1 MKYNLKIKNVELT
14 AFRGFKEKITVGLNE
29 NLTIFIGDNGSGK
42 SGILDAIAYQLMYFR
57 SEMTAGKMFTFPV
70 PLNPK
75 RLKNYDV
82 NNEREELT
90 NAASFALEFPDG
102 DKKNIYP
109 IIRAKKNTVAILEEW
124 DVFKDDIFNS
134 NVNSF
139 NAYAQGIYHD
149 KLEQKLFNIPVLIY
163 YGSGSVNTEI
173 EENKDDIELIQMDIF
188 DTYRQSLEGGEF
200 NFTQFM
206 LLLDRQQK
214 IKLQN
219 PDKRNF
225 IGFLEQALT
234 VMLSDENGYSYQNLR
249 MEWGDLFDEMI
260 MDKVSKDG
268 HISKLVINQL
278 SSGEKNLLALVGDL
292 TRRLYLANLEGN
304 PLDGNGIVLID
315 EIDVHLHPKW
325 QQKVVTRLREVFPN
339 IQFVVT
345 THSPLVLS
353 NVYSKHIRAIENE
366 KIYGVSDTF
375 GHDDADDMLRI
386 MGVTSKTRENI
397 KKIHRFLRENKI
409 EEAKAIRATVET
421 EGTFAP
427 LLEIDL
433 FIKRKE
439 RVL

>member
-1 MKYNLKIKNVELT
+1 MIKYNLKIKNIELT
-14 AFRGFKEKITVGLNE
+14 AFRGFKETITVGLDD
-29 NLTIFIGDNGSGK
+29 NLTVFIGDNGSGK
-42 SGILDAIAYQLMYFR
+42 SGVLDAIAYQLMYFR
-57 SEMTAGKMFTFPV
+57 DEMTNREMFVFPV
-70 PLNPK
+70 KLNPK

-82 NNEREELT
+82 NNESEELESI
-90 NAASFALEFPDG
+90 ASFLLQSPNDTEQTVSH
-102 DKKNIYP
+102 
-109 IIRAKKNTVAILEEW
+109 IIRAKKNNEAIVENSKEE
-124 DVFKDDIFNS
+124 DAS
-134 NVNSF
+134 NF
-139 NAYAQGIYHD
+139 RTYTKGIYHD
-149 KLEQKLFNIPVLIY
+149 KLEQKLSNIPVLIY

-268 HISKLVINQL
+268 DISKLVINQL

-292 TRRLYLANLEGN
+292 TRRMYLANLEGN

-409 EEAKAIRATVET
+409 EEAKAIRATIET

>member
-1 MKYNLKIKNVELT
+1 MIKYNLKIKNIELT
-14 AFRGFKEKITVGLNE
+14 AFRGFKETITVGLDD
-29 NLTIFIGDNGSGK
+29 NLTVFIGDNGSGK
-42 SGILDAIAYQLMYFR
+42 SGVLDAIAYQLMYFR
-57 SEMTAGKMFTFPV
+57 DEMTNREMFVFPV
-70 PLNPK
+70 KLNPK

-82 NNEREELT
+82 NNESEEFQST
-90 NAASFALEFPDG
+90 ASFLLQSLNNTEQSV
-102 DKKNIYP
+102 NH
-109 IIRAKKNTVAILEEW
+109 IIRAKKNSTANIEDRKGE
-124 DVFKDDIFNS
+124 DDFSNFNTYTK
-134 NVNSF
+134 N
-139 NAYAQGIYHD
+139 IYYE
-149 KLEQKLFNIPVLIY
+149 KLEKKLSNIPVLIY

-173 EENKDDIELIQMDIF
+173 EENNNDIELIQMDIF

-268 HISKLVINQL
+268 DISKLVINQL

-292 TRRLYLANLEGN
+292 TRRMYLANLEGN

-409 EEAKAIRATVET
+409 EEAKAIRATIET

>member
-1 MKYNLKIKNVELT
+1 MKYNLKIKKIELT
-14 AFRGFKEKITVGLNE
+14 AFRGFKETITVGLDD
-29 NLTIFIGDNGSGK
+29 NLTVFIGDNGSGK

-57 SEMTAGKMFTFPV
+57 DEMTGGKMFTFPV
-70 PLNPK
+70 LLNAK

-82 NNEREELT
+82 NNESEELEST
-90 NAASFALEFPDG
+90 ALFLLQSPNDTEQSV
-102 DKKNIYP
+102 NP
-109 IIRAKKNTVAILEEW
+109 IIRAKKNSTANIEDWKGE
-124 DVFKDDIFNS
+124 DDFSNFNTYTK
-134 NVNSF
+134 N
-139 NAYAQGIYHD
+139 IYYE
-149 KLEQKLFNIPVLIY
+149 KLEQKLSNIPVLIY

-173 EENKDDIELIQMDIF
+173 EENNNDIELIQMDIF

-214 IKLQN
+214 IKLQKPN
-219 PDKRNF
+219 KRNF
-225 IGFLEQALT
+225 IDFLEKALQL
-234 VMLSDENGYSYQNLR
+234 MLSDENGYSYQNLR

-268 HISKLVINQL
+268 RVSKLVINQL

-304 PLDGNGIVLID
+304 PLEGNGIVLID

-325 QQKVVTRLREVFPN
+325 QQKVVTKLREVFPN
-339 IQFVVT
+339 VQFVVT
-345 THSPLVLS
+345 THSPLVL
-353 NVYSKHIRAIENE
+353 NNLYSKHIRSIENG
-366 KIYGVSDTF
+366 KVYGVSDTF

-386 MGVTSKTRENI
+386 MGVKSDTREKI
-397 KKIHRFLRENKI
+397 KEIHRLLRKNKI
-409 EEAKAIRATVET
+409 EEAKAIRTGITT

-439 RVL
+439 RVLHETHR

>member
-1 MKYNLKIKNVELT
+1 MIKYNLKIKNIELT
-14 AFRGFKEKITVGLNE
+14 AFRGFKETITVGLDD
-29 NLTIFIGDNGSGK
+29 NLTVFIGDNGSGK
-42 SGILDAIAYQLMYFR
+42 SGVLDAIAYQLMYFR
-57 SEMTAGKMFTFPV
+57 DEMTNREMFVFPV
-70 PLNPK
+70 KLNPK

-82 NNEREELT
+82 NNESEEFQST
-90 NAASFALEFPDG
+90 ASFLLQSLNNTEQSV
-102 DKKNIYP
+102 NH
-109 IIRAKKNTVAILEEW
+109 IIRAKKNSTANIEDRKGE
-124 DVFKDDIFNS
+124 DDFSNFNTYIK
-134 NVNSF
+134 N
-139 NAYAQGIYHD
+139 IYYE
-149 KLEQKLFNIPVLIY
+149 KLEKKLSNIPVLIY

-173 EENKDDIELIQMDIF
+173 EENNNDIELIQMDIF

-268 HISKLVINQL
+268 DISKLVINQL